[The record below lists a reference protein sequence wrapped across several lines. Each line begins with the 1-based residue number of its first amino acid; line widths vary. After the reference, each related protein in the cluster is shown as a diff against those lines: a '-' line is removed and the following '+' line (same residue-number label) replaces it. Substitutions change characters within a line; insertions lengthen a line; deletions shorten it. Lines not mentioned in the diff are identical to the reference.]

1 MPHLAQRLPDLPT
14 YRLPA
19 MTRRSPAV
27 DTWQSLCVS
36 RRLRMEPGLTSSI
49 DAPAVATAGDNFT
62 SVDQLERGLRDQRYV
77 AERGLATTLFLTL
90 KLGKPLLLEGEAGVG
105 KTEIAKVL
113 ADVLRTPLIR
123 LQCYEGLDAAT
134 AIYEWDYPRQMLYL
148 RTVQAT
154 GGESRQAVRHDLFSE
169 EFLLK
174 RPLLQAIDA
183 AH

>member
-1 MPHLAQRLPDLPT
+1 
-14 YRLPA
+14 
-19 MTRRSPAV
+19 
-27 DTWQSLCVS
+27 
-36 RRLRMEPGLTSSI
+36 MEHGLTALI
-49 DAPAVATAGDNFT
+49 AAPAAATAGDNFT

-148 RTVQAT
+148 RTVEAT
-154 GGESRQAVRHDLFSE
+154 GGVSRDAVRHDLFSE
-169 EFLLK
+169 
-174 RPLLQAIDA
+174 
-183 AH
+183 